1 MPEKVRTLQ
10 ILVRNQAL
18 TPDDLLAL
26 IEARRVAIL
35 PYLDRFTLSEL
46 GSVKILRNESFAHEL
61 KTDNPHI
68 TGDEKFSLR
77 TQGIFRAQP
86 WKEIQRFLGTGY
98 QPGNGGVAV
107 PNGIAVVWGLTRAGE
122 WMLAEVHYHGEAGY
136 KWRGYERAHTV
147 HIRVVELVDVLQRTK
162 ETPEKILKAL
172 GEEVRAWVNH
182 RRGLYNAAKA
192 LGDRISNEDML
203 FDLIDR

>member
-1 MPEKVRTLQ
+1 MYEQR
-10 ILVRNQAL
+10 
-18 TPDDLLAL
+18 
-26 IEARRVAIL
+26 
-35 PYLDRFTLSEL
+35 
-46 GSVKILRNESFAHEL
+46 G
-61 KTDNPHI
+61 
-68 TGDEKFSLR
+68 TG
-77 TQGIFRAQP
+77 TIGGIFANTYSQLSQSTLPELWEVFNKLGFEHGKDYVYNEAPPAAWNYPSRFKKKHDATLTVRYWGQCIVRSLDQP
-86 WKEIQRFLGTGY
+86 ETI
-98 QPGNGGVAV
+98 GGVAV